1 MSTVI
6 TRWKYL
12 AYPELRKFPPNDRA
26 AALRKAVEARF
37 DAIELLGL
45 FVALAVTVLIT
56 RYSGTG
62 MGLADRFGAAVA
74 NFVIAIPLLLLLG
87 GPFYVR
93 RTRRGLRKQLAEL
106 QRPVTD

>member
-1 MSTVI
+1 MSTTI
-6 TRWKYL
+6 SRWKYF
-12 AYPELRKFPPNDRA
+12 AYPELRKFAPDDRPN
-26 AALRKAVEARF
+26 ALRIAAETRF
-37 DAIELLGL
+37 DAVELLG
-45 FVALAVTVLIT
+45 VIIALAITVLIT

-62 MGLADRFGAAVA
+62 MGLADRFGAAVT

-106 QRPVTD
+106 QQQ

>member
-1 MSTVI
+1 MSTTI
-6 TRWKYL
+6 SRWKYL
-12 AYPELRKFPPNDRA
+12 AYPELRKFAPDDRA
-26 AALRKAVEARF
+26 NALRMAAETRF

-45 FVALAVTVLIT
+45 IIALAVTVLIT